1 MKTVLAVMSLVILC
15 VSCTEPGKPEGTSRP
30 ALGGRFYGGIYRQ
43 NENGELSSLDPARI
57 NDVTS
62 SHIVINIYDQ
72 LIGFDSA
79 LAITPMLAKSWFIST
94 DGLTYT
100 YILRNNATFHNDP
113 CFPNGKGRRVTAEDV
128 RYSLTR
134 VCDVRAK
141 TKSDSYFRDR
151 VVGASAYYDA
161 TREAAK
167 SGNAPTV
174 KGVEGFVAVN
184 DTTFLIKL
192 EKPFAPFEYTVA
204 QTSMGIVAR
213 EAVEHYGE
221 NYFQH
226 PVGSGPFRFVSWM
239 PDRSCVLERN
249 PNYWDIDEYGNQL
262 PYLDG
267 LRFSFMKDDK
277 MQLLEFAAGNLE
289 ESYRIP
295 NEFFADIV
303 DENKNPKG
311 KWAKYTLLHV
321 TALSTQFY
329 GMVTTD
335 PVFRD
340 KRIRQAFNYAVDRN
354 RIIRYVLKGQAASPA
369 HHGLVPPS
377 MPGYGSDSVRGYS
390 FDPARAQA
398 LLREAGYPQGKGFPE
413 VTLQLNAGGGRNVSV
428 AEAIQGML
436 KEHLHVTVKLL
447 QVEFAQHLEAIDN
460 AQAPFYR
467 LGWVADYPDPE
478 TFLNLYH
485 GRLVPPPGR
494 PSPIN
499 STRFQNAQ
507 FDELFERALSTTDRP
522 QRMKL
527 YREAEQI
534 AIDNAPMLLIFNDE
548 DYRFIQP
555 YVKGHPSN
563 SMDRMNH
570 HRTWFTKNK

>member
-1 MKTVLAVMSLVILC
+1 MKTVLIIMSIVLIC
-15 VSCTEPGKPEGTSRP
+15 TSCTEPGKPEGTLRP
-30 ALGGRFYGGIYRQ
+30 AKGGRYYGGIYRE

-79 LAITPMLAKSWFIST
+79 LTIKPMLAKEWFIST
-94 DGLTYT
+94 DGMTYT
-100 YILRNNATFHNDP
+100 YILRNNAVFHDDP

-161 TREAAK
+161 TREASK

-174 KGVEGFVAVN
+174 KGVAGFVAVD
-184 DTTFLIKL
+184 DTTFLIRL

-213 EAVEHYGE
+213 EAVERYGGD
-221 NYFQH
+221 
-226 PVGSGPFRFVSWM
+226 V
-239 PDRSCVLERN
+239 
-249 PNYWDIDEYGNQL
+249 DEYGNRL

-277 MQLLEFAAGNLE
+277 MQLLEFTAGNLE

-311 KWAKYTLLHV
+311 KWAKYRLLHV

-329 GMVTTD
+329 GMVTSD
-335 PVFRD
+335 AVFKD

-377 MPGYGSDSVRGYS
+377 MPGYESDSVRGYS
-390 FDPARAQA
+390 FDPVRAQA
-398 LLREAGYPQGKGFPE
+398 LLAEAGYPQGKGFPE

-436 KEHLHVTVKLL
+436 KEHLNVNVKLL
-447 QVEFAQHLEAIDN
+447 QVEFAQHLESIDN

-507 FDELFERALSTTDRP
+507 FDELFEQALSTTDRP
-522 QRMKL
+522 KRMKL

-570 HRTWFTKNK
+570 HRTWFMMKK